1 MDGCY
6 LEDPGQNKE
15 SETKKQK
22 TAHSNDIVKKGKNGG
37 ATLKAQKDLEKAIKD
52 GGVFSGYNI

>member
-1 MDGCY
+1 M
-6 LEDPGQNKE
+6 EAEKE
-15 SETKKQK
+15 REREGHREKRNMKG
-22 TAHSNDIVKKGKNGG
+22 KGKNGG